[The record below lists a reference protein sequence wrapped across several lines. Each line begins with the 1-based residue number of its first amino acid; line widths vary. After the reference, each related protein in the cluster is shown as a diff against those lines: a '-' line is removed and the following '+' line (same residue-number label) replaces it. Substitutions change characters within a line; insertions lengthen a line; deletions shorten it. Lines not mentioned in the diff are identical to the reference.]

1 MTHTMTRPA
10 VALLVA
16 ALCLL
21 FNQSA
26 AFVAVAPTS
35 RSLPSTIRMA
45 TDDEKDSGATI
56 TKVAPL
62 EEVDEDGNVISDK
75 KESKWAL
82 DERYEVKEDDSPLM
96 KAGKALKPLN
106 DVVEAVTSSPLLGP
120 VLFLAPI
127 LGNPKIRAEIADFFT
142 GSQ

>member
-1 MTHTMTRPA
+1 MTRPA

-26 AFVAVAPTS
+26 AFVAVVPTS
-35 RSLPSTIRMA
+35 RSIPTLRMA
-45 TDDEKDSGATI
+45 ADDEKDSGATI
-56 TKVAPL
+56 TAAPL

>member
-1 MTHTMTRPA
+1 MTRPA

>member
-1 MTHTMTRPA
+1 MTRPA
-10 VALLVA
+10 VALVVA

-35 RSLPSTIRMA
+35 RSITTIRMA
-45 TDDEKDSGATI
+45 ADDEKDSGATI
-56 TKVAPL
+56 TEAAPL

-75 KESKWAL
+75 KEGKWAL